1 MRLYIIEEY
10 NQSDK
15 LTRYWL
21 FDELKKALDF
31 DEFCKGQVKATEG
44 YTYQVNISDPQD
56 RA

>member
-1 MRLYIIEEY
+1 MRIYIIEEY

-15 LTRYWL
+15 LTKYWL

-31 DEFCKGQVKATEG
+31 DEFCKGQLKAKEG

-56 RA
+56 RT